1 MSKAEVFNRYVSQ
14 YEDWFEKNSSA
25 YLSELEA
32 VREVIPDKG
41 PGLEIGAGTGRFAIP
56 LGIRLGVEPSEEMA
70 QVARRNGMKIIKGV
84 AESLPFPEASFSFVL
99 MVTSICF
106 FDDVEAAFSEAYRVL
121 KPGGSLIVG
130 FIDRESPLGKVYHR
144 RKKQSRFYKVAQ
156 FFSTEEVISLLKK
169 LCFGNF
175 YFLQTIFET
184 PEKLKKP
191 EPAKEGYGGGLFVVI
206 RAGKLG

>member
-1 MSKAEVFNRYVSQ
+1 
-14 YEDWFEKNSSA
+14 
-25 YLSELEA
+25 
-32 VREVIPDKG
+32 
-41 PGLEIGAGTGRFAIP
+41 
-56 LGIRLGVEPSEEMA
+56 MA
-70 QVARRNGMKIIKGV
+70 RVARQRGMEIIKGV

-169 LCFGNF
+169 SCFGNF
-175 YFLQTIFET
+175 YFLQTIFGT
-184 PEKLKKP
+184 PEKVKKP
-191 EPAKEGYGGGLFVVI
+191 ESAKEGYGEGLFVVI
-206 RAGKLG
+206 RAVKLS